1 MILAAGDD
9 AILALGTID
18 ADAPPGSRV
27 K

>member
-9 AILALGTID
+9 AILALATVD